1 MRICPNEPA
10 KVLQPPGQRGSGQG
24 VTRMSGVLSAETSV
38 LAVAPLSLVTLLMVT
53 GFLGLAMLLLASAS
67 RRINGAAGSL
77 RRPSP
82 LDLTALRTELKAN
95 YNRLRRTG
103 EAMPLA
109 DDVWRRVSAA
119 ADSMPL
125 AVRRE
130 VAQAY
135 HAIDVSNRLLTASS
149 AYDSRGILSI
159 RQRRLALWPTLETAI
174 RGALV
179 ALGCDVA
186 PAVQVHARL
195 FTQPD
200 ATVKPAPRL
209 APAPEPAP
217 QAPAPRLS
225 LFYGAAPAAPA
236 GDLEET
242 SVVGVSAKF
251 KRRSPRPQR
260 HATDGQMALW
270 ESVA

>member
-1 MRICPNEPA
+1 
-10 KVLQPPGQRGSGQG
+10 
-24 VTRMSGVLSAETSV
+24 
-38 LAVAPLSLVTLLMVT
+38 
-53 GFLGLAMLLLASAS
+53 
-67 RRINGAAGSL
+67 
-77 RRPSP
+77 
-82 LDLTALRTELKAN
+82 
-95 YNRLRRTG
+95 
-103 EAMPLA
+103 
-109 DDVWRRVSAA
+109 
-119 ADSMPL
+119 
-125 AVRRE
+125 
-130 VAQAY
+130 
-135 HAIDVSNRLLTASS
+135 
-149 AYDSRGILSI
+149 
-159 RQRRLALWPTLETAI
+159 AI